1 MQDTPVNEIQLSI
14 LRRMTCDQRLRLA
27 CEMSDIAHDLCRARI
42 RQQHPDW
49 TDTEIMQEMVRGAF
63 SPQPCPW

>member
-1 MQDTPVNEIQLSI
+1 MHDARADEIQRSI
-14 LRRMTCDQRLRLA
+14 QRRMTGAERLRLA

-49 TDTEIMQEMVRGAF
+49 SDTEVTHEMVRAAF
-63 SPQPCPW
+63 SPQPSPW